1 MEPENYSLYCRKE
14 NLAEIAQIIGNKV
27 DDDIIPQDCEE
38 CEIIDYDET
47 IHQPHQTEGM
57 VIIGHR
63 NFSAN
68 FMVQVDPWDEDDD
81 GPKGGP
87 SCQTS

>member
-68 FMVQVDPWDEDDD
+68 FMV
-81 GPKGGP
+81 
-87 SCQTS
+87 